1 MQKPFSQACENNKGA
16 ILEVLQIELANSRLV
31 LEVGSG
37 TGQHA
42 VHFAQHLQNLVWRTS
57 DQTLYHSGIMQ
68 WIEEANLPNIRAPLS
83 LDVREYA
90 WGNTLYDTVFTANSL
105 HIMALDTVQYFVSNV
120 ARALEDGGRFIAY
133 GPFNY
138 RGEYTSESNARF
150 DVWLKQQDPL
160 SAIRDFETLD
170 LCAKSGGLRL
180 DQDYD
185 MPSNN
190 RLLVWRKSPDRSGA
204 FQS

>member
-1 MQKPFSQACENNKGA
+1 MQKPFSQACENNRSA
-16 ILEVLQIELANSRLV
+16 ILKVLQLELANSKLV

-42 VHFAQHLQNLVWRTS
+42 VHFAQHLPHLVWQTS

-90 WGNTLYDTVFTANSL
+90 WGNSLYDAVFTANSL
-105 HIMALDTVQYFVSNV
+105 HIMALDTAQYFVSNV
-120 ARALEDGGRFIAY
+120 ARVLSDGGCFIAY

-170 LCAKSGGLRL
+170 LCAQSGGLRL

-190 RLLVWRKSPDRSGA
+190 RLLVWRKSPDCSGA
-204 FQS
+204 LQS

>member
-42 VHFAQHLQNLVWRTS
+42 VHFAQHLQHLVWRTS

>member
-42 VHFAQHLQNLVWRTS
+42 VHFAQHLQHLVWRTS

-160 SAIRDFETLD
+160 SSIRDFETLD

>member
-42 VHFAQHLQNLVWRTS
+42 VHFAQYLPHLVWRTS

>member
-42 VHFAQHLQNLVWRTS
+42 VHFSQHLQHLVWRTS

-170 LCAKSGGLRL
+170 LCAQSGGLCL

>member
-1 MQKPFSQACENNKGA
+1 VQKPFSQACENNKGA

>member
-1 MQKPFSQACENNKGA
+1 VQKPFSQACENNKGA

-42 VHFAQHLQNLVWRTS
+42 VHFAQHLQHLVWRTS